1 MTLTRAEQFQDGRD
15 RRHRMPRSAHG
26 EWAPAKERADLVDVL
41 TASDSG
47 RLQELIP
54 IRFARMAASPFAF
67 FRGSAAVM
75 ASDLAHIPTTGLGVL
90 LCGDCHLVNFGLF
103 ATPERNVV
111 FGVND
116 FDETMPGP
124 WEWDLKR
131 LTASLVVACQD
142 SGMDDHDAKSV
153 AIAGAAAYRR
163 RIAELATMTPL
174 EVWYDRIDLA
184 RLIEEAPDKKT
195 RKRRRKL
202 RRKARR
208 RVAEN
213 VFPKLVDTTAG
224 GLRIADQPPLIFH
237 LDDVTVESVQGFFSA
252 YRSSLSRPLQVLFDR
267 YTLRDVAIKVV
278 GVGSVG
284 TRCYVV
290 LFTDDDGKPLL
301 LQVKEANESVLA
313 PYVPRRPDALTHH
326 GQRVVTGQR
335 LMQPA
340 SDIFLGY
347 ATSPAGR
354 DFYVRQLRDMKL
366 SVDLI
371 ADVGLMTR
379 YAEFCAAALAR
390 AHANTGSAAG
400 IAGYLG
406 KSDTFDKALG
416 RFSLAY
422 AEQTVHD
429 HHALVDAINAGRLE
443 ATLDTD

>member
-1 MTLTRAEQFQDGRD
+1 MTLTRAEQFQDGHD
-15 RRHRMPRSAHG
+15 RRKVVPLDSHG
-26 EWAPAKERADLVDVL
+26 DWVPSKDRADPIDVL
-41 TASDSG
+41 TASNAS
-47 RLQELIP
+47 RLEGLIP
-54 IRFARMAASPFAF
+54 IRFGRMAASPFAF
-67 FRGSAAVM
+67 LRGSAAVM
-75 ASDLAHIPTTGLGVL
+75 AGDLATAPTPGLEVL
-90 LCGDCHLVNFGLF
+90 LCGDCHLMNFGLF

-116 FDETMPGP
+116 FDETLPGP

-131 LTASLVVACQD
+131 LTASLVVACQEV
-142 SGMDDHDAKSV
+142 GIDDHGAESV
-153 AIAGAAAYRR
+153 AVACAAAYRR

-184 RLIEEAPDKKT
+184 TLIDTAPDKKT
-195 RKRRRKL
+195 KKRRKEL
-202 RRKARR
+202 RRRARR
-208 RVAEN
+208 RVAEHL
-213 VFPKLVDTTAG
+213 FPKLVDTAG
-224 GLRIADQPPLIFH
+224 GDLRIADQPPLIFH
-237 LDDVTVESVQGFFSA
+237 FDEINLESIQGFFDA
-252 YRSSLSRPLQVLFDR
+252 YRSSLSRPLQVLYDH
-267 YTLRDVAIKVV
+267 YLLRDVAIKVV

-301 LQVKEANESVLA
+301 LQVKEANDSVLA
-313 PYVPRRPDALTHH
+313 PFVPRRPDPLVHN
-326 GQRVVTGQR
+326 GERVVTGQR

-354 DFYVRQLRDMKL
+354 EFYVRQLRDMKL
-366 SVDLI
+366 SIDLV
-371 ADVGLMTR
+371 ADVELMTR
-379 YAEFCAAALAR
+379 YADFCATALAR

-406 KSDTFDKALG
+406 DGDTFDKALG

-429 HHALVDAINAGRLE
+429 HQTLVDAIKAGRLD
-443 ATLDTD
+443 AALDTD